1 MAKKKKADPNP
12 KFISCPACGGPI
24 DYWNTCRQ
32 CGRAWTAELTET
44 EKLEMADKENT
55 KDLTEEDEEEGELK
69 KLSDRESPMI
79 RSEEELSG
87 KIAKKLAPDARN
99 PKGRVWEIEEGDSET
114 VISRKR
120 SLMRLDSRKVYNA
133 MGLAVRA
140 QEGQRG
146 VLLWLSR
153 LWEFLDE
160 DDRKS
165 FAPTAELLKRAMV
178 ELTKLRKTKV
188 DAAVEMEQRVNKE
201 QSRARQ
207 VRYATAK
214 VSGGKKKRASKT
226 KVTEPG
232 ADTEGYE
239 TAPLVDL
246 DPNELMEQVKER
258 MALRGGKVQSSQ
270 ELEDDEDEN

>member
-1 MAKKKKADPNP
+1 MPRKKKADPNP

-32 CGRAWTAELTET
+32 CGRAWTPELTET
-44 EKLEMADKENT
+44 EKLELADKENT
-55 KDLTEEDEEEGELK
+55 KDLTEEDEEEGVKGLGN
-69 KLSDRESPMI
+69 RESALT

-87 KIAKKLAPDARN
+87 KVAKKLAPGAH

-120 SLMRLDSRKVYNA
+120 SLMRLDSRKIYNA

-160 DDRKS
+160 DDRRA
-165 FAPTAELLKRAMV
+165 FAPTAELLKKAMV
-178 ELTKLRKTKV
+178 ELTKLRKAKV
-188 DAAVEMEQRVNKE
+188 DAAVDMEKVVNREHNK
-201 QSRARQ
+201 ARQ
-207 VRYATAK
+207 IRYTTAN
-214 VSGGKKKRASKT
+214 VSGGKKKKVSKT

-232 ADTEGYE
+232 ADTEGFE

-246 DPNELMEQVKER
+246 DPDELMEQVKER

-270 ELEDDEDEN
+270 ELEDEEDEN

>member
-1 MAKKKKADPNP
+1 MPRKKKANPDP

-44 EKLEMADKENT
+44 EKLELADKENEV
-55 KDLTEEDEEEGELK
+55 DLTEEEEEEGPK
-69 KLSDRESPMI
+69 KLGDRESPLI

-87 KIAKKLAPDARN
+87 KVAKKLGSAAQGA
-99 PKGRVWEIEEGDSET
+99 KGRIWEIEEGDSET

-120 SLMRLDSRKVYNA
+120 SLMRLDSRKIYNA

-160 DDRKS
+160 SDRKS
-165 FAPTAELLKRAMV
+165 FAPTAELLKKAMV
-178 ELTKLRKTKV
+178 ELTKLRKAKV

-201 QSRARQ
+201 HTKARQ
-207 VRYATAK
+207 VRFTTAK
-214 VSGGKKKRASKT
+214 VGGGKKKKASKT

-246 DPNELMEQVKER
+246 DPTELMERVKER